1 MLLRRDT
8 VSIPTA
14 TWKLVL
20 RAALGVAVL
29 LPAGPIWAG
38 SARAELAIYAPSP
51 ELPVP
56 KALVPQIEFWVDV
69 FARYSYDQVVLHDR
83 NDVSVVYE
91 VLTLTETPWVVS
103 ASGYYEDPIEA
114 ARSYYAD
121 VLARL
126 CFAWPMPG
134 ELGAFRVADLISP
147 PRAKSVF
154 CRASD
159 NIRAQRGLRESFAQ
173 SVAAS
178 RIYLAAMKKI
188 LRQEGVPPELAYI
201 PHVESGFRPGVTS
214 AAGAAGM
221 WQLTRETAAAYVE
234 DLGYGAADQRY
245 EPFAATRIAARH
257 LRRAFEQLGS
267 WPLAVLAYN
276 HGLPGVARAREV
288 LRADEVGV
296 IVLGYKGPGFGF
308 ASRNFYA
315 EVIAAIHVAQNA
327 GRYFPDLEGHQ
338 FVYVVQRGDS
348 LWSIARQHGVTVDML
363 RVANG
368 IGEGNLIREG
378 QRLVVSM

>member
-1 MLLRRDT
+1 MLRRHT
-8 VSIPTA
+8 MSFS
-14 TWKLVL
+14 
-20 RAALGVAVL
+20 AAVGKARRLAVTGLAL
-29 LPAGPIWAG
+29 LLAAAAFWAG
-38 SARAELAIYAPSP
+38 SAWGEPALRAPSQ

-91 VLTLTETPWVVS
+91 VVAMTETPWVVP

-114 ARSYYAD
+114 ARSYYAE

-126 CFAWPMPG
+126 CFAWPTPG
-134 ELGAFRVADLISP
+134 ELGAFRVAGLISP

-178 RIYLAAMKKI
+178 RMYLGTMKKI

-201 PHVESGFRPGVTS
+201 PHVESGFRSDVTS
-214 AAGAAGM
+214 AAGAAGI
-221 WQLTRETAAAYVE
+221 WQLTRETAAEYLE
-234 DLGYGAADQRY
+234 HLGDGASDQRY
-245 EPFAATRIAARH
+245 KPFAATRIAARY
-257 LRRAFEQLGS
+257 LRRAFEELGS

-276 HGLPGVARAREV
+276 HGLAGVARAQK
-288 LRADEVGV
+288 LLHTNEVGA

-315 EVIAAIHVAQNA
+315 EVIAAIHVAENA
-327 GRYFPDLEGHQ
+327 GRYFPDLGAHQ

-348 LWSIARQHGVTVDML
+348 LWSIARQHGVTVDVL

-368 IGEGNLIREG
+368 IGDGNLIREG

>member
-1 MLLRRDT
+1 
-8 VSIPTA
+8 V
-14 TWKLVL
+14 
-20 RAALGVAVL
+20 LGVAAL
-29 LPAGPIWAG
+29 LAGAIWAG
-38 SARAELAIYAPSP
+38 SVGAEPPLRAPSR

-83 NDVSVVYE
+83 HDVSVVYE
-91 VLTLTETPWVVS
+91 VLTMTETPWVVP

-121 VLARL
+121 LLARL

-134 ELGAFRVADLISP
+134 ELGVFRVADLISP

-154 CRASD
+154 CRASE
-159 NIRAQRGLRESFAQ
+159 NIRAQRGLRDSFAR
-173 SVAAS
+173 SVVAS
-178 RIYLAAMKKI
+178 RVYLAPMKKI
-188 LRQEGVPPELAYI
+188 LREEGVPPELAYI
-201 PHVESGFRPGVTS
+201 PHVESGFRPDVTS
-214 AAGAAGM
+214 AAGAAGI

-234 DLGYGAADQRY
+234 NLGDGASDQRY

-276 HGLPGVARAREV
+276 HGLPGVARARK
-288 LRADEVGV
+288 LLHTNEVGA
-296 IVLGYKGPGFGF
+296 IVMGYRAPGFGF

-315 EVIAAIHVAQNA
+315 EVVAAIHVAQNA
-327 GRYFPDLEGHQ
+327 GRYFPELEGRQ

-348 LWSIARQHGVTVDML
+348 LWSIARQHGVTVDLL

-368 IGEGNLIREG
+368 IGKGSLIREG